1 MNDCLVIEELRHAGA
16 LRHDLDRILQQFPA
30 RVAVQPH
37 REIGLRQPQVVL
49 RLEEQQRQVI
59 VGVVALFVHAA
70 NRDIEPDGEPREVL
84 RRVLVAQIDDLVE
97 FQPQRLEDLQS
108 FLFREPALP
117 DVFFIIRPEVL
128 VHAPGRERR
137 SVGFHVED
145 REQEPKR
152 LHRFVEG
159 LCPAVRK
166 CLADIRQIQQIIPI
180 SFVLRRCFLQQP
192 GISPHEGPGAF
203 HHENHRIVE
212 LRVFRVLFLRPPGFF
227 RKPCRSK
234 FQPQLRIRTDV
245 SLCMVLLVD
254 LHDLRHSRDFR
265 TIVL

>member
-30 RVAVQPH
+30 GVPVQPH

-59 VGVVALFVHAA
+59 VGVVALFVHTA

-97 FQPQRLEDLQS
+97 FQPQRLEDLQG

-166 CLADIRQIQQIIPI
+166 RLADIRQIQQIIPI

-212 LRVFRVLFLRPPGFF
+212 LRVFRVLFLRPPGLF
-227 RKPCRSK
+227 RQPRRTE
-234 FQPQLRIRTDV
+234 FQPQLRVRTDV